1 MRMMEDVLVP
11 LEEIILS
18 ISKNFSDAIMKAM
31 SLNIRER
38 FASAEDFLNE
48 LLSDTETND
57 TKNRQQRKAIKIIM

>member
-11 LEEIILS
+11 LEEIIPS

-38 FASAEDFLNE
+38 FASAEDFE
-48 LLSDTETND
+48 CVV
-57 TKNRQQRKAIKIIM
+57 R